1 MKIILQ
7 TIEFYHG
14 IALVSCPVSSVQLEE
29 IKKHHW
35 FGFQEEIFES
45 PIIPI
50 QHSASLWLIADEEKA
65 AGWKKGDEVDL
76 EFNQWTVYRLEIDKQ
91 VSETFLSLR
100 LTGKLPGT
108 LEEAV
113 VAFTLRKSDPEKI
126 LSSDNFSSVKNLFSN
141 LFELAAGSNA
151 SESNLKTLT
160 NAILSNSIDVAK
172 ASDLTSTLEDYFK
185 ENNIPAEKHLKGY
198 RFHIVASED
207 EWNVEIETNEEKE
220 KLQIASYVQIAAD
233 PDVLKKIKQDL
244 EVINEEMVTGNF
256 GLIDSPLTIYLN
268 SDVLINAFTSTKDL
282 NLAMTPIYDS
292 MKALILVMKE
302 KYGSQIIL
310 IN

>member
-1 MKIILQ
+1 MKTILQ
-7 TIEFYHG
+7 SIEFYHG
-14 IALVSCPVSSVQLEE
+14 IALVSCPVSSAQLEE
-29 IKKHHW
+29 IKEHQW
-35 FGFQEEIFES
+35 FGFQEEIFET
-45 PIIPI
+45 PLIPI
-50 QHSASLWLIADEEKA
+50 HHSATLWLIADEDKA
-65 AGWKKGDEVDL
+65 AGWQKGDEVDL
-76 EFNQWTVYRLEIDKQ
+76 EFNQWTVYRIEIDKQ

-141 LFELAAGSNA
+141 LFELAIGSNA

-233 PDVLKKIKQDL
+233 PDVLKKIRQDL

-256 GLIDSPLTIYLN
+256 GLIDSPLAIYLN

-302 KYGSQIIL
+302 KYGSQISFR
-310 IN
+310 N

>member
-1 MKIILQ
+1 MKAILQ
-7 TIEFYHG
+7 TIEFFHG
-14 IALVSCPVSSVQLEE
+14 IALVSCPISSVQFEE

-50 QHSASLWLIADEEKA
+50 HHSATLWLIADEDKA
-65 AGWKKGDEVDL
+65 AGWQKGDEVDL
-76 EFNQWTVYRLEIDKQ
+76 EFNQWTVYRIEIDKQ

-113 VAFTLRKSDPEKI
+113 VAFSLRKSDSEQI
-126 LSSDNFSSVKNLFSN
+126 LSSDNVASVKNLFSN
-141 LFELAAGSNA
+141 LFELAVGSNA

-160 NAILSNSIDVAK
+160 NAILSNSINVAK
-172 ASDLTSTLEDYFK
+172 ASDLTSTLEAYFK

-207 EWNVEIETNEEKE
+207 EWNVEIETNKEKE
-220 KLQIASYVQIAAD
+220 KLYIASYVQIEANS
-233 PDVLKKIKQDL
+233 DVLEQIKQDL

-256 GLIDSPLTIYLN
+256 GLIDSPLAIYLN
-268 SDVLINAFTSTKDL
+268 SEVLINAFTSTKDL
-282 NLAMTPIYDS
+282 KLAMTPIYDS

>member
-14 IALVSCPVSSVQLEE
+14 IALVSCPVSFVQLEE

-141 LFELAAGSNA
+141 LFELAAGSNT

>member
-1 MKIILQ
+1 MKTILQ
-7 TIEFYHG
+7 SIEFYHG
-14 IALVSCPVSSVQLEE
+14 IALVSCPVSSAQLEE
-29 IKKHHW
+29 IKEHQW
-35 FGFQEEIFES
+35 FEFQEEIFET
-45 PIIPI
+45 PLIPI
-50 QHSASLWLIADEEKA
+50 HHSATLWLIADEDKA
-65 AGWKKGDEVDL
+65 AGWQKGDEVDL
-76 EFNQWTVYRLEIDKQ
+76 EFNQWTVYRIEIDKQ

-113 VAFTLRKSDPEKI
+113 VAFSLRKSDSEQI
-126 LSSDNFSSVKNLFSN
+126 LSSDNVASVKNLFSN
-141 LFELAAGSNA
+141 LFELAIGSNA

-160 NAILSNSIDVAK
+160 NAILSNSINVAK
-172 ASDLTSTLEDYFK
+172 ASDLTSTLEAYFK

-256 GLIDSPLTIYLN
+256 GLIDSPLAIYLN

-302 KYGSQIIL
+302 KYGSQISF

>member
-1 MKIILQ
+1 MKTILQ
-7 TIEFYHG
+7 SIEFYHG
-14 IALVSCPVSSVQLEE
+14 IALVSCPVSSAQLKE
-29 IKKHHW
+29 IKEHQW
-35 FGFQEEIFES
+35 FEFQEEIFEN
-45 PIIPI
+45 PLIPI
-50 QHSASLWLIADEEKA
+50 QHSATLWLIADEDKA
-65 AGWKKGDEVDL
+65 AGWQKGDEVDL
-76 EFNQWTVYRLEIDKQ
+76 EFNQWTVYRIEIDKQ

-207 EWNVEIETNEEKE
+207 EWNVEIETNEDKE

-233 PDVLKKIKQDL
+233 PDVLKKIEQDL

-256 GLIDSPLTIYLN
+256 GLIDSPLAIYLN

-302 KYGSQIIL
+302 KYGSQISF